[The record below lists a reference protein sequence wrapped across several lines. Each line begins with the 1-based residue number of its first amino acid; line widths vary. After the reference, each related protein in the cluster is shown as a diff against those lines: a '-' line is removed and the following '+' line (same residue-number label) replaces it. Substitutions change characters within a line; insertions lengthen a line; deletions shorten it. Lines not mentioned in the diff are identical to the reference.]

1 MIVDRYNFNSSV
13 NSGPGPAGVNAWHLL
28 DSYYPEA
35 IDRGPPRLGHGV
47 AALGWPALD
56 V

>member
-1 MIVDRYNFNSSV
+1 MIVDRYNLNSSV
-13 NSGPGPAGVNAWHLL
+13 NSQPGPAGAPL